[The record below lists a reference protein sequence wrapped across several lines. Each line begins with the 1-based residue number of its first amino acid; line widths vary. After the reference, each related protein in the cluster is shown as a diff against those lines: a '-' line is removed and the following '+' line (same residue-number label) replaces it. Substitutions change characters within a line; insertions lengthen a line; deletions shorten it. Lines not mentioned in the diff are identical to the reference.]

1 MEFYFCCCWATAE
14 ENGCPC
20 WDDDTIVKLL
30 RDGDTAIQQMQYSNI
45 LLIMDAQDQRFY
57 ITDITFNITIVE
69 FIDL

>member
-1 MEFYFCCCWATAE
+1 MEFYFCCCWATE
-14 ENGCPC
+14 ENGCPR

-30 RDGDTAIQQMQYSNI
+30 RDDTAIQQMQYSNI